1 MKTTGDERECSTI
14 NNIRAVMSPRFEDTI
29 LKHFSGIEDPRID
42 RTKQHLLKD
51 IIAIAILAVLSGA
64 DSWVAIETYAQA
76 KQEWLQEFLAL
87 PNGIPSHDTIA
98 RVFAKLDPQAFEQ
111 CFQRWVESITYAVG
125 AQVIPIDGKTIR
137 QSFDRDRF
145 QKAIHVVSAW
155 ASEHRLVLGQLKVDS
170 KSNEITAIP
179 KLLELLDIAGCI
191 ITIDAMGCQKEIA
204 TQIINQKADYVLA
217 LKGNQGKLSD
227 EISRWFEKARSND
240 FAGIEHSYHQTTESA
255 HGRISIRQY
264 WSVPV
269 SELDALPNQQQWSR
283 LQSVGMVVC
292 ERRLWNKTTIEVR
305 FYVSSLE
312 YDAVVLAHAVRSH
325 WGIENSVHWIL
336 DVTFNEDASRI
347 RKDNAPLNFSVLRRL
362 SLNLLSRDKTVSGS
376 IAMKRYRAA
385 LDNNYLAKII
395 ANV

>member
-1 MKTTGDERECSTI
+1 MNPIFD
-14 NNIRAVMSPRFEDTI
+14 DTI
-29 LKHFSGIEDPRID
+29 LKHFSGLEDPRIE
-42 RTKQHLLKD
+42 RTKQHLLID
-51 IIAIAILAVLSGA
+51 IVAIAILAVLSGA
-64 DSWVAIETYAQA
+64 NSWVAIETYAQA
-76 KQEWLQEFLAL
+76 KHKWLQQFLEL
-87 PNGIPSHDTIA
+87 PNGIPSHDTTA
-98 RVFAKLDPQAFEQ
+98 RVFARLNPEAFEQ
-111 CFQRWVESITYAVG
+111 CFHRWVESITEIIG

-137 QSFDRDRF
+137 QSFDRDRL

-155 ASEHRLVLGQLKVDS
+155 ASTHRLVLGQLKVDS

-204 TQIINQKADYVLA
+204 TQIVNQKADYVLA
-217 LKGNQGKLSD
+217 LKGNQGKLADLVSL
-227 EISRWFEKARSND
+227 WFEKARSND
-240 FAGIEHSYHQTTESA
+240 FEGIEHSYHSSTESA
-255 HGRISIRQY
+255 HGRIEIRQY

-269 SELDALPNQQQWSR
+269 SELDALPNQQQWSGLR
-283 LQSVGMVVC
+283 SVGMVVC

-305 FYVSSLE
+305 FYISSLE
-312 YDAVVLAHAVRSH
+312 YDALVLAHAVRSH

-362 SLNLLSRDKTVSGS
+362 SLNLLSRDTSIRGS
-376 IAMKRYRAA
+376 IAMKRYRAG

-395 ANV
+395 ATV